1 MRTPSHPAPTKE
13 LAKTCDTCGR
23 PSSRAGLFPREIA
36 YTALLPEP
44 CRSDC
49 RAWPWGW
56 GKRER
61 CDCERSYLFGSCEKP
76 ESFTEGGTE
85 GCFSQLKRTTLT
97 TLLAARP
104 SAQGDRR
111 SSKSNELPR
120 PADAPLHLAH
130 QSQLRLG
137 LAVYEAHRA
146 TRSRDLFA
154 AFV

>member
-1 MRTPSHPAPTKE
+1 MASWRPISVRCDKCSSHTALLECVPQAIRQTKE

-61 CDCERSYLFGSCEKP
+61 CERSYLFGSCEKP

-97 TLLAARP
+97 MLLRP
-104 SAQGDRR
+104 GSETER
-111 SSKSNELPR
+111 PR
-120 PADAPLHLAH
+120 
-130 QSQLRLG
+130 
-137 LAVYEAHRA
+137 
-146 TRSRDLFA
+146 
-154 AFV
+154 